1 MSQQFKVSELI
12 PYKDND
18 YFFDDTKGEAWQAF
32 IDSIK
37 TSGVIEPIIITQDKV
52 IVSGHQRV
60 RACKALGIDEIQGEV
75 RIYDSEDELLKQL
88 IETNIRQR
96 GIGNPNPVK
105 LGRCFKELE
114 RIYGIRNGGDR
125 KSDGFNESDP
135 NNFGLKTQEDLA
147 DQFGLTTETIRNY
160 KQLADAIPE
169 IQTLIET
176 GVVTS
181 TTARAIIK
189 QLPEFQQKELA
200 EQLSVNDGK
209 VSKREVQ
216 KYIDKIRELENR
228 EPEVKTV
235 VKEVVPGDY
244 REAKNK
250 AKAYDA
256 ETRRLNQKL
265 TEAYNKRNEL
275 EEEIRSLQEQTVR
288 EQANN
293 DFIAGAIYFIAQCGS
308 FIRDVGG
315 YVWIA
320 DKLADLPERDRV
332 GYIKAAM
339 AVRDWASVLLNNI
352 ERSEYGKQEIKRISS
367 ESN

>member
-18 YFFDDTKGEAWQAF
+18 YFFDDIKGEAWQAF

-60 RACKALGIDEIQGEV
+60 RACKALGIEEIQGEV
-75 RIYDSEDELLKQL
+75 RLFDSEDELLKQI

-114 RIYGIRNGGDR
+114 RIYDVHQGNGSNQHQQKPNKLGIA
-125 KSDGFNESDP
+125 
-135 NNFGLKTQEDLA
+135 TQEDIA
-147 DQFGLTTETIRNY
+147 IQFGLSTETIRNY
-160 KQLADAIPE
+160 KLLADMIPE
-169 IQTLIET
+169 VQDLIET
-176 GVVTS
+176 GTVTP

-200 EQLSVNDGK
+200 KQLSDSEDK

-216 KYIDKIRELENR
+216 KYIKKIRELESR
-228 EPEVKTV
+228 DPEVKTV